1 MLEDVVFGQ
10 ITMPWEIVR
19 VLVALI
25 GTGAA
30 AYYDLYNKKN
40 IPDEFLIGFLAIAFL
55 ANLIFF
61 EETLFW
67 FSILLAAFFS
77 AIGYIFYR
85 VGQLGGADIFVLA
98 SIMLLLP
105 IHPSFVGM
113 PFNVPFIFSVIVF
126 SGVLFA
132 LYVMI
137 YFGKKLYDADAKP
150 NPVFALMLIPYL
162 LFAYVYV
169 NSFLFSPV
177 YFLFITIL
185 LFATI
190 FFLMFKQPLMDV
202 LSEDVPVSEQDVGPC
217 NDTI

>member
-85 VGQLGGADIFVLA
+85 V
-98 SIMLLLP
+98 P
-105 IHPSFVGM
+105 VG
-113 PFNVPFIFSVIVF
+113 S
-126 SGVLFA
+126 A
-132 LYVMI
+132 HR
-137 YFGKKLYDADAKP
+137 
-150 NPVFALMLIPYL
+150 
-162 LFAYVYV
+162 
-169 NSFLFSPV
+169 
-177 YFLFITIL
+177 
-185 LFATI
+185 
-190 FFLMFKQPLMDV
+190 
-202 LSEDVPVSEQDVGPC
+202 
-217 NDTI
+217 